1 MAKQPQ
7 ITADDVL
14 RAFAMDFE
22 RGTDVLQ
29 RYLAQYPEHSMA
41 LIDLSMELTR
51 EFDDDVPPGAAE
63 FDLAASGME
72 RLRESST
79 TLQSLQAAPAK
90 AFADAIKVLSLPMQ
104 VGLAFRER
112 RIDVATLPQR
122 VLAKMAEA
130 LQTSTETLLSYLSL
144 PPEASLARARKS
156 SVKPAA
162 PEKVSFER
170 VLQDAGV
177 DEQSISKLLLR
188 EE

>member
-1 MAKQPQ
+1 MTKQPQ
-7 ITADDVL
+7 ITIDDVL

-22 RGTDVLQ
+22 PGTGVLQ

-51 EFDDDVPPGAAE
+51 EFDDDRPPSTAE
-63 FDLAASGME
+63 FDLVTAGMVH
-72 RLRESST
+72 LRENMT

-90 AFADAIKVLSLPMQ
+90 AFADAIKMLSLPMQ

-112 RIDVATLPQR
+112 RIDVATLPRR

-156 SVKPAA
+156 AVKPAA

-170 VLQDAGV
+170 VLLDAGV
-177 DEQSISKLLLR
+177 DKQSISNLLR

>member
-22 RGTDVLQ
+22 PGTTVLQ
-29 RYLAQYPEHSMA
+29 RYLAQYPEHAVA

-63 FDLAASGME
+63 FDLVAAGMA
-72 RLRESST
+72 RLRENTT
-79 TLQSLQAAPAK
+79 TLQSFQAAPAK
-90 AFADAIKVLSLPMQ
+90 AFADAIKVLNLPMQ

-130 LQTSTETLLSYLSL
+130 LQTSTEALHSYLAL
-144 PPEASLARARKS
+144 PPEAPLARARKS
-156 SVKPAA
+156 AVKPAVPA
-162 PEKVSFER
+162 KVSFER

-177 DEQSISKLLLR
+177 DEQSISSLLR
-188 EE
+188 EQ

>member
-1 MAKQPQ
+1 MARYPQ
-7 ITADDVL
+7 ISADDIL

-22 RGTDVLQ
+22 PGAGVLQ
-29 RYLAQYPEHSMA
+29 RYLAQYPEHSVA
-41 LIDLSMELTR
+41 LIALSMELTR

-63 FDLAASGME
+63 FDLVAAGMA
-72 RLRESST
+72 RLRENT
-79 TLQSLQAAPAK
+79 ITLQSLQAAPAK
-90 AFADAIKVLSLPMQ
+90 VFADAIKGLSLPMQ

-130 LQTSTETLLSYLSL
+130 LLTSTDTLLSYLAL
-144 PPEASLARARKS
+144 PPEAPLARARKS
-156 SVKPAA
+156 AVKPAA

-177 DEQSISKLLLR
+177 DERLILDLLR

>member
-1 MAKQPQ
+1 MARQPQ
-7 ITADDVL
+7 VTADDVL

-22 RGTDVLQ
+22 PGADVLP
-29 RYLAQYPEHSMA
+29 RYLAQYPEHSVA

-63 FDLAASGME
+63 FDFVAAGME
-72 RLRESST
+72 RLRENTT
-79 TLQSLQAAPAK
+79 TLQSLRAAPAK
-90 AFADAIKVLSLPMQ
+90 VFADAIKVLYLPMQ

-122 VLAKMAEA
+122 VLAKMADA
-130 LQTSTETLLSYLSL
+130 LQTSTETLLSYLTL
-144 PPEASLARARKS
+144 PPEAPLARARKS
-156 SVKPAA
+156 EIKPAA
-162 PEKVSFER
+162 PEKVSFKR

-177 DEQSISKLLLR
+177 DELSISELLR

>member
-1 MAKQPQ
+1 MVKKPQ

-22 RGTDVLQ
+22 PGAGVLQ
-29 RYLAQYPEHSMA
+29 RYLAQYPEHSLA

-51 EFDDDVPPGAAE
+51 ELDDDVPPGAAE
-63 FDLAASGME
+63 FDLVSAGMA
-72 RLRESST
+72 RLQESTT

-90 AFADAIKVLSLPMQ
+90 VFTEAINALALPMQ

-122 VLAKMAEA
+122 MAAKMAEA
-130 LQTSTETLLSYLSL
+130 LKTSTETLLSYLAL
-144 PPEASLARARKS
+144 PAVAPMARARKS
-156 SVKPAA
+156 TVKPAA

-170 VLQDAGV
+170 VLRDAGL
-177 DEQSISKLLLR
+177 DDQSISNLLR